1 MTSFIVRTSI
11 AVATDRAGGSR
22 DIGHDAVLVVMTV
35 VTTIRGI
42 GVRVAC
48 SGGGTAAARGTCSRS
63 PTLRLQ
69 PHRRRA
75 AEMAGPGPQF
85 KIGLGFRGLGYRVQ
99 GLGESKATAQI
110 LAPLPICIVPPLPA
124 SRFEH

>member
-1 MTSFIVRTSI
+1 MTGFIVRTSI

-48 SGGGTAAARGTCSRS
+48 SGGGTAAATASEFGVEGYLQQVANLKTAATPATGSRDGWAWS
-63 PTLRLQ
+63 T
-69 PHRRRA
+69 
-75 AEMAGPGPQF
+75 
-85 KIGLGFRGLGYRVQ
+85 V
-99 GLGESKATAQI
+99 
-110 LAPLPICIVPPLPA
+110 
-124 SRFEH
+124 